1 MCLLAGLL
9 VWGTHSLSASR
20 ADQEAALR
28 LLTAFTSDDQIS
40 TKQAASEVDAQ
51 GRLFQ
56 ARADV
61 RSIFLQSALRNS
73 TDLPRLFHREQS
85 FSVSLSQVRSADAHA
100 LYEQAISPAIHDSN
114 DPRVLREAF
123 ELMGRWNSADAM
135 NITER
140 DGLAGELA
148 ERMLKTEDPDL
159 VHELSGGLEQVAPG
173 MSPWIGEGIAWKL
186 ALRSTEEGARSTIT
200 DAQLPALLAL
210 ERSLGT
216 ASAGQLAVKLID
228 RMFTEK
234 DPAVQRTLAMEAKDP
249 EGKISQAVAGEIAT
263 KVVDRMLP
271 EAEPV
276 RLAAWAM
283 VLDSLKDVIE
293 PAKAGE
299 LALRLE
305 PALIVDLNRS
315 DLTAVLSGWR
325 GLAAKSPL
333 KYSQQIGAMMAGIMP
348 LPNLDAH
355 ALRRAATILAVVN
368 ANPSTFAPAGSI
380 LVSKMRAAD
389 EPNELAALGSG
400 VAALRRKLPV
410 SMVDDASAI
419 LITRMISTRDPDAL
433 EPMAGAIDDLDEG
446 ISKPK
451 INEFVAAL
459 AGRMRTETSSKALLN
474 LAVAFV
480 ALAQQSDSRNN
491 NSLAT
496 TLLAR
501 MQNENGPQAL
511 RTLAFSLGTVA
522 DGANPAMH
530 LAAGNK
536 LAMSIAV
543 ENDADALRALTA
555 GLCSL
560 GKNAGA
566 GNFEKA
572 AFVLASRI
580 RLEDDPGEL
589 RSLAE
594 SLRALSDFIGPAQ
607 IRSAALTFG
616 DRILDAKDPA
626 EVRSLARSLETI
638 LPNVD
643 PDTTA
648 RLGSMFAD
656 RAAQE
661 PNTDLAR
668 ALGETL
674 ELLPAG
680 SVPEASLGRLDRLF
694 RIPDSPCGIVARVKQ
709 NGDLSRLVQQILN
722 PACSQASWTQVVGA
736 LDDATNQ
743 AILHRGGLT
752 ALEGPSADF
761 KQLVVADDDDA
772 PDSAA
777 LAEPDRVDF
786 NKLSQVLDGQRQ
798 KERLDASTL
807 VAGAFSGLLA
817 LVGVILLLLAWRTG
831 ERGRLA

>member
-1 MCLLAGLL
+1 
-9 VWGTHSLSASR
+9 VISA
-20 ADQEAALR
+20 
-28 LLTAFTSDDQIS
+28 
-40 TKQAASEVDAQ
+40 KQAASEVDAQ

-56 ARADV
+56 ARANV

-73 TDLPRLFHREQS
+73 SDLPRLFHREQP

-100 LYEQAISPAIHDSN
+100 LYEQAISPAIHASN
-114 DPRVLREAF
+114 DPRVLRETF
-123 ELMGRWNSADAM
+123 ELMNRWNAADAM
-135 NITER
+135 NTTER

-159 VHELSGGLEQVAPG
+159 VRELSSGLEQVAPRV
-173 MSPWIGEGIAWKL
+173 SPRIGEGIAWKL
-186 ALRSTEEGARSTIT
+186 ALRSTEERTRSTIT

-228 RMFTEK
+228 RMFTEQ

-249 EGKISQAVAGEIAT
+249 EGKISPAVAGEIAT

-271 EAEPV
+271 EADAV

-283 VLDSLKDVIE
+283 VLDSLKDVID

-299 LALRLE
+299 LALRLA
-305 PALIVDLNRS
+305 PALIVDLNLS

-325 GLAAKSPL
+325 GLAAKAPL
-333 KYSQQIGAMMAGIMP
+333 KDSQQIGAMMAGIMS
-348 LPNLDAH
+348 LPNLDAR
-355 ALRRAATILAVVN
+355 ALRRAATMLAVVN
-368 ANPSTFAPAGSI
+368 ADPSTFAPAGSI
-380 LVSKMRAAD
+380 LVNKMRAAA
-389 EPNELAALGSG
+389 EPDELAALGSG
-400 VAALRRKLPV
+400 VAALRQKLPV
-410 SMVDDASAI
+410 SMIDDASAI
-419 LITRMISTRDPDAL
+419 LIAHMISTRDPDAL
-433 EPMAGAIDDLDEG
+433 ELMAGAIDDLDEG

-451 INEFVAAL
+451 IDEFETAL

-480 ALAQQSDSRNN
+480 ALAQQSDGRNN
-491 NSLAT
+491 SALAA

-501 MQNENGPQAL
+501 MQNEIQPQAL
-511 RTLAFSLGTVA
+511 RTLAFSLGTA
-522 DGANPAMH
+522 APGANPDAL

-543 ENDADALRALTA
+543 EMDADALRALTA
-555 GLCSL
+555 GLCAI

-566 GNFEKA
+566 GNLEKS

-594 SLRALSDFIGPAQ
+594 SLRALSDFVGPAP

-616 DRILDAKDPA
+616 DRIINAKDPVV
-626 EVRSLARSLETI
+626 VRSLARSLVTI
-638 LPNVD
+638 LPTVD

-648 RLGSMFAD
+648 RIGSMLGSMFAD

-661 PNTDLAR
+661 ANTDLAR
-668 ALGETL
+668 ALGEAL

-680 SVPEASLGRLDRLF
+680 SVPEVSLGRLDRLF

-709 NGDLSRLVQQILN
+709 NGDLSHLVQQILN
-722 PACSQASWTQVVGA
+722 PACSQASWVQVVGA

-752 ALEGPSADF
+752 AVEEVGADF
-761 KQLVVADDDDA
+761 KQLVVADDDDDPS

-777 LAEPDRVDF
+777 PAEPDRVDF
-786 NKLSQVLDGQRQ
+786 NKLSQVLDGLRH
-798 KERLDASTL
+798 KEPLDASAL
-807 VAGAFSGLLA
+807 AAGAVSGVLV
-817 LVGVILLLLAWRTG
+817 LVGMILLLLAWRMP
-831 ERGRLA
+831 GRRNA